1 MQPIDPEVFS
11 RLEVTVRQFLDQ
23 GTPFSAYNITIA
35 TRDRDKIRL
44 RHQELQ
50 GDGFTNEGIIH
61 TVCHLRDAIDTGWT
75 APDGQIVKW
84 SRSQFDLNDGNGTWF
99 WVYHPEGYD
108 ITQYQPYSQ
117 AQLASI
123 WGVPPSPSPAA
134 SVNPPLPSAS
144 ISLTPIPAHPDSGGD
159 NDDGT
164 FSPDYRSRLLVPTR
178 YLRAAGINAGDEVS
192 VIVDDTNKILMLAAD
207 GTNFQGSSVRITTQ
221 RVEKWGD
228 LRLSSAT
235 LNPLG
240 GDKYRI
246 ENGDEQ
252 STPVVKIEPAV

>member
-1 MQPIDPEVFS
+1 MQNINPEVFS

-35 TRDRDKIRL
+35 TRDRDK
-44 RHQELQ
+44 LQ
-50 GDGFTNEGIIH
+50 LLHRDLMGDLMNEGVIH
-61 TVCHLRDAIDTGWT
+61 TICHLRDAIDVGWT
-75 APDGQIVKW
+75 DPQGNTVQW
-84 SRSQFDLNDGNGTWF
+84 SRSVYDLNDVNGKWC

-108 ITQYQPYSQ
+108 ITEYKPYTN
-117 AQLASI
+117 AQL
-123 WGVPPSPSPAA
+123 WGVPVSPSPAA
-134 SVNPPLPSAS
+134 AVNPPQPLPLGS
-144 ISLTPIPAHPDSGGD
+144 ISTAAAIPAHPDSGGD

-164 FSPDYRSRLLVPTR
+164 FSPDYRNRLLVPTR
-178 YLRAAGINAGDEVS
+178 YLRAAGINPGDEIS
-192 VIVDDTNKILMLAAD
+192 VIVDETNKILMLAAD
-207 GTNFQGSSVRITTQ
+207 GTNFQNGSVRVTTQ

-252 STPVVKIEPAV
+252 STPVVRIEPS